1 MAELWRGEVGRN
13 SLVAP
18 MARARNTLIFD
29 LDGTL
34 IDSAPDLHRSL
45 NAVLTEHGR
54 AAVPLDGIRAMVGDG
69 AAKLVERGFA
79 DTGDAVTPAALP
91 GLVQRFLLHYAAG
104 QHAMTQ
110 PFPCVIDTLAA
121 LHEQG
126 CRLGVCTN
134 KPHGP
139 TLEILELFGLTRFF
153 GAVTG
158 GDSLPVRKP
167 DPGHLLGTLELLG
180 AAAEDAVMIGDSAND
195 VAVARAA
202 GVPAIVVRY
211 GYTRTPVE
219 ELGADAIIDRFDEI
233 IPWLGSAD

>member
-1 MAELWRGEVGRN
+1 MAQRVHRQYCRGT
-13 SLVAP
+13 
-18 MARARNTLIFD
+18 MARARSALIFD

-45 NAVLTEHGR
+45 NAVLAEQGR
-54 AAVPLDGIRAMVGDG
+54 SPVGLDGIRAMVGDG

-79 DTGDAVTPAALP
+79 DTGAAVEPAALP
-91 GLVQRFLLHYAAG
+91 RLVQRFLVHYSG
-104 QHAMTQ
+104 GRHAMTRA
-110 PFPCVIDTLAA
+110 FPGVTDTLAA
-121 LHEQG
+121 LQERG

-134 KPHGP
+134 KPYAP
-139 TLEILELFGLTRFF
+139 SMEILDLLGLTRFF

-167 DPGHLLGTLELLG
+167 DPGHLLGTLDLLG
-180 AAAEDAVMIGDSAND
+180 AAAEHAVMIGDSAND

-202 GVPAIVVRY
+202 GVPAVVVRY

-219 ELGADAIIDRFDEI
+219 ELGADAIIDRFDELV
-233 IPWLGSAD
+233 PWLGA

>member
-1 MAELWRGEVGRN
+1 
-13 SLVAP
+13 
-18 MARARNTLIFD
+18 MARARNALIFD

-45 NAVLTEHGR
+45 NAVLAEQGR
-54 AAVPLDGIRAMVGDG
+54 TPVGLDGIRAMVGDG

-79 DTGDAVTPAALP
+79 DTGDAVAPAALP
-91 GLVQRFLLHYAAG
+91 GLVQRFLLHYSAG
-104 QHAMTQ
+104 RHALTR
-110 PFPCVIDTLAA
+110 PFPGVIDTLAA

-134 KPHGP
+134 KPYDP
-139 TLEILELFGLTRFF
+139 TMEILELLGLTRFF

-167 DPGHLLGTLELLG
+167 DPGHLLGTLDLLG
-180 AAAEDAVMIGDSAND
+180 AGADNAVMIGDSAND

-211 GYTRTPVE
+211 GYTRAPVE
-219 ELGADAIIDRFDEI
+219 ELGADAIIDHFDEL
-233 IPWLGSAD
+233 IPWLAGRLTDADGLS